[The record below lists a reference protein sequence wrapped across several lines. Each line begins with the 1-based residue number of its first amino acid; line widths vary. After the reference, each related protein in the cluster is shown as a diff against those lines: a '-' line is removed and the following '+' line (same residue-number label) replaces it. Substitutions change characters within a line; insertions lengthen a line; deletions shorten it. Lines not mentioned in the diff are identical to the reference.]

1 MKSIDKYTQYILDR
15 HNLKIDDVILDWEIF
30 SWVSTIDVKDS
41 RNLFTKIL
49 GWFKNTPNNKFDI
62 IQVDMKT
69 NRIVEKVIYEIWCN
83 NQERFINKKH
93 IYVNQKYLWK
103 WYGTIIFDN
112 IVNIWKTLGCHSIY
126 AECSSQRRLHNGWYT
141 WAVMWYDFDHDNEAG
156 IKMRWEYN
164 NFLISEHKFILQKS
178 FSIHSLYELL
188 STKTWREYREDNHFS
203 FQGKFDLTPSSKSLQ
218 VFDAYKIKKGM
229 I

>member
-1 MKSIDKYTQYILDR
+1 MKSINKYTEHILDR

-41 RNLFTKIL
+41 RNLFAKIF
-49 GWFKNTPNNKFDI
+49 GWLNNRPNNKFDV

-69 NRIVEKVIYEIWCN
+69 NTIVEKVAYEIWCN

-93 IYVNQKYLWK
+93 IYINNKYLWK
-103 WYGTIIFDN
+103 WYGTIILDS
-112 IVNIWKTLGCHSIY
+112 IVNIWKTLWCHSIY
-126 AECSSQRRLHNGWYT
+126 SECASKKHLHNGWYT
-141 WAVMWYDFDHDNEAG
+141 WAVMWYDFDHNNEAG
-156 IKMRWEYN
+156 VKMKWEPN
-164 NFLISEHKFILQKS
+164 NFLISERKVKLQQHL
-178 FSIHSLYELL
+178 SIYSLYELL
-188 STKTWREYREDNHFS
+188 STETWREYREDNHFS